1 MKFDVGVPVRSEDV
15 CSVTGMRSTNEPT
28 GRMSPHSVQNE
39 EKPASTSTR
48 LDHGDEYDNCMIL
61 ARASQM
67 VPDSGDV
74 VGTPGPMPGPEAVQ
88 PSPGERHCPLSL
100 VYDEPEQFFV

>member
-1 MKFDVGVPVRSEDV
+1 MKFEVGVPVRSDDV

-28 GRMSPHSVQNE
+28 GRMSPHSVQND

-48 LDHGDEYDNCMIL
+48 LDHGAEYDACMIL

-88 PSPGERHCPLSL
+88 PSPGCRHCELSC
-100 VYDEPEQFFV
+100 DTEDPEQFFV